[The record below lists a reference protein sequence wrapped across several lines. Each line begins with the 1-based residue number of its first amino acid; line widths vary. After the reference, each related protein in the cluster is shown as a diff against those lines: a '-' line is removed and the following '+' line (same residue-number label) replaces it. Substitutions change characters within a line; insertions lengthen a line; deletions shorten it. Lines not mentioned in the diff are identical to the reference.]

1 MPFGKYGNTERRK
14 YGITPRGYQS
24 EDSLLRSLIR
34 QREGESLGMIFDEER
49 YILCG
54 DQFLSIYY
62 GDEGTLE
69 ESFLAISINQALG
82 TANIDGVIEA
92 AVTASSILIRYDPFV
107 LGGPKLISQL
117 KEITRDMKRTKG
129 KKKINSAIITLPVL
143 YNDRWTRECA
153 RAYGVPPNLEVI
165 ADFNGLSSIEDVI
178 KIHSRTTYWVRYVA
192 GPGLVGLI
200 PFDQEIALF
209 GPKYERPRAWTP
221 KRTLALGGNCTSYYP
236 FEMPG
241 GSSLLGRLPV
251 PLYEPTRSHP
261 AFQENPVICNVGDR
275 VNITSI
281 PEEEYEEIERNIQ
294 QYEYSVKPGVFAFE
308 LQGDKGV

>member
-1 MPFGKYGNTERRK
+1 
-14 YGITPRGYQS
+14 
-24 EDSLLRSLIR
+24 
-34 QREGESLGMIFDEER
+34 MIFEEEK

-69 ESFLAISINQALG
+69 ESFLAITINQALG
-82 TANIDGVIEA
+82 KAKIDGVIEA
-92 AVTASSILIRYDPFV
+92 AVTASSILIRYDPFK

-117 KEITRDMKRTKG
+117 KEITRNIKKKKG
-129 KKKINSAIITLPVL
+129 KTRIDSSIITLPVL

-153 RAYGVPPNLEVI
+153 RSHGVPPNLEVI

-192 GPGLVGLI
+192 GPGLIGLI
-200 PFDQEIALF
+200 SLDQETALF

-221 KRTLALGGNCTSYYP
+221 SRTLALGGNCTSYYP

-241 GSSLLGRLPV
+241 GSSLLGRLPI
-251 PLYEPTRSHP
+251 PLFEPTRSHQ
-261 AFQENPVICNVGDR
+261 AFQESPVICNVGDR
-275 VNITSI
+275 INITPI
-281 PEEEYEEIERNIQ
+281 TEEEYEEIEGNIQ
-294 QYEYSVKPGVFAFE
+294 QYSYNVQPDVFEFE
-308 LQGDKGV
+308 